1 MTVSQGSS
9 TLIEM
14 LTLWR
19 DFYTLLGA
27 ASATLVGLLFVA
39 ASVGGSAFSTSRRAA
54 SRVFLSASVVH
65 FSSLLAASLIV
76 MVPGLDWRSFGVMIV
91 GCGAVGLG
99 YYGLTWR
106 DMVKDG
112 LARRIDWDDQVWYA
126 VMPVIGYLCEA
137 AAGVTLMAH
146 WYLACDALAASLGL
160 LLIIGL
166 HNAWDITLWSIT
178 RRRE

>member
-1 MTVSQGSS
+1 M
-9 TLIEM
+9 IETNSVAE
-14 LTLWR
+14 LSGALAQWR

-39 ASVGGSAFSTSRRAA
+39 ASVGSGSFSGARRAA

-76 MVPGLDWRSFGVMIV
+76 MVPGLGWRSFGAMIV
-91 GCGAVGLG
+91 ACGVVGLG

-106 DMVKDG
+106 DMLRDG
-112 LARRIDWDDQVWYA
+112 LRTRIDWDDQVWYA
-126 VMPVIGYLCEA
+126 VMPVLGYLCEA
-137 AAGVTLMAH
+137 ASGVALITRWH
-146 WYLACDALAASLGL
+146 LACDALAASLGL

-178 RRRE
+178 RPRD

>member
-1 MTVSQGSS
+1 MIELSS
-9 TLIEM
+9 AADLNVT

-39 ASVGGSAFSTSRRAA
+39 ASVGGSAFSSGRRAA

-76 MVPGLDWRSFGVMIV
+76 MVPGLSWRSFGVMIV

-99 YYGLTWR
+99 YYSLTWR
-106 DMVKDG
+106 DMLRDG
-112 LARRIDWDDQVWYA
+112 LAKRIDWDDQIWYA
-126 VMPVIGYLCEA
+126 VMPVLGYLCET
-137 AAGVTLMAH
+137 AAGLTLMAH
-146 WYLACDALAASLGL
+146 WPLACDALAASLGL
-160 LLIIGL
+160 LLVIGL

-178 RRRE
+178 RQRE

>member
-1 MTVSQGSS
+1 M
-9 TLIEM
+9 IETSGAAE
-14 LTLWR
+14 LSGALAQWR

-39 ASVGGSAFSTSRRAA
+39 ASVGGSAFSSSRRAA

-76 MVPGLDWRSFGVMIV
+76 MVPGLGWRSFGVMIV

-137 AAGVTLMAH
+137 AAGVTLMARWH
-146 WYLACDALAASLGL
+146 LSCDALAASLGL

-178 RRRE
+178 RQNR

>member
-1 MTVSQGSS
+1 MVEAGSAADLS
-9 TLIEM
+9 EALAQ
-14 LTLWR
+14 WR

-39 ASVGGSAFSTSRRAA
+39 ASVGVSAFSSGRRAA
-54 SRVFLSASVVH
+54 SRIFLSASVVH

-76 MVPGLDWRSFGVMIV
+76 MVPGLSWRSFGMMIAA
-91 GCGAVGLG
+91 CGMVGLG
-99 YYGLTWR
+99 YYVLTWR
-106 DMVKDG
+106 DMLHDG
-112 LARRIDWDDQVWYA
+112 LAKRIDWDDHIWYA
-126 VMPVIGYLCEA
+126 VMPVIGYLCET
-137 AAGVTLMAH
+137 AAGVTLMAR
-146 WYLACDALAASLGL
+146 WPLACDALAASLGL